1 MPAPVSKKQQRMM
14 HAIMNGGKGK
24 PARGGT
30 GPDKATAAKYTGSG
44 SQPTTESKGKEMEG
58 GRHPT
63 GSGRKHHGL
72 RSRDSKKAR
81 KERDI
86 KKADTPF
93 GAGTIVVDQ
102 IGKILLGK
110 QKDGKW
116 ATFGGSVDGYE
127 DFHEAAIRELKEEIG
142 LTAEKLYEITPE
154 EGDENSKSFV
164 CEQWSGSPKVDNK
177 EFKSYKWH
185 EIHEIEWGN
194 IRDCCY
200 APLKHFV
207 SKQLNKST
215 KLKDMLLLEDLEK
228 NIVRSEAGSDV
239 VHDVT
244 HGDSLKLVGNG
255 VFRMLRNATKDMT
268 DEDFRELK
276 VDTYTLK
283 IRKHVNDVYSGRIL
297 DGNKQVHQF
306 TNKSLPAVSVELM
319 SVFEW
324 YLPEDAQELE
334 IVDDLHDDDINSGMQ
349 SLIDDYYKHNITNIY
364 GEMENIRGEIRQ
376 SHAVDLQQVE
386 QKIMKLFDK
395 LESTMLHHAD
405 KHNQLS
411 SDAGSH
417 IDEVHEK
424 LRELQCKIDELGR
437 KPTQIEAV
445 SKDPDGLENPG
456 KIHEDGYMYLSKP
469 QIEIEPGGKMRIL
482 FKSDWNP
489 MDQSN
494 YLKDLRARAL
504 RKIK

>member
-1 MPAPVSKKQQRMM
+1 MRMM

-30 GPDKATAAKYTGSG
+30 GPDKGTAAKYSG
-44 SQPTTESKGKEMEG
+44 SEPGTESKGKEMEG

-63 GSGRKHHGL
+63 GSGRAHHGI
-72 RSRDSKKAR
+72 RGKDAKEAR
-81 KERDI
+81 KKKDNI
-86 KKADTPF
+86 KKSEAPF
-93 GAGTIVVDQ
+93 GAGTIVVCNE
-102 IGKILLGK
+102 GKILLGK

-116 ATFGGSVDGYE
+116 ATFGGGVERYE
-127 DFHEAAIRELKEEIG
+127 DYHEAAIRELKEEIG
-142 LTAEKLYEITPE
+142 LTAEKIYEITPE
-154 EGDENSKSFV
+154 EGHANTKSFV
-164 CEQWSGSPKVDNK
+164 CEQWSGKPKVDNK
-177 EFKSYKWH
+177 EFKSFKWFDTN
-185 EIHEIEWGN
+185 EIPWSTLRE
-194 IRDCCY
+194 CCY

-207 SKQLNKST
+207 SKQLAKST
-215 KLKDMLLLEDLEK
+215 KLADMLLLEDLKK

-239 VHDVT
+239 VHDST
-244 HGDSLKLVGNG
+244 HGDSLKLIGNG

-268 DEDFRELK
+268 DEDFREMK

-297 DGNKQVHQF
+297 DGNKQIHQF
-306 TNKSLPAVSVELM
+306 TNKSLPSVSVELM

-334 IVDDLHDDDINSGMQ
+334 LVDDLHDDDINGGMQ
-349 SLIDDYYKHNITNIY
+349 NLIDDYYRHNVTNIY
-364 GEMENIRGEIRQ
+364 SEMEHIRGELRQ

-405 KHNQLS
+405 KHNDFTS
-411 SDAGSH
+411 EAGKH

-424 LRELQCKIDELGR
+424 LRELQCKIDELGK

-445 SKDPDGLENPG
+445 SKDPTTPENPA
-456 KIHEDGYMYLSKP
+456 KVHEEGYMYISRP
-469 QIEIEPGGKMRIL
+469 QIEIEPGGRMKIL
-482 FKSDWNP
+482 FKSDWSSMERTNF
-489 MDQSN
+489 
-494 YLKDLRARAL
+494 LKDMKARVVKNEKL
-504 RKIK
+504 

>member
-1 MPAPVSKKQQRMM
+1 M

-30 GPDKATAAKYTGSG
+30 GPDKSVAAKYTGSG
-44 SQPTTESKGKEMEG
+44 GEPSTESKGKAMEG
-58 GRHPT
+58 GRHPV
-63 GSGRKHHGL
+63 GSGRKHSGL
-72 RSRDSKKAR
+72 RSKDSKKAR
-81 KERDI
+81 KEKDM
-86 KKADTPF
+86 KKGDGAF
-93 GAGTIVVDQ
+93 GVGVIVVDKD
-102 IGKILLGK
+102 GKILLGK
-110 QKDGKW
+110 QKNGVW
-116 ATFGGSVDGYE
+116 ATFGGSVDGGE
-127 DFHEAAIRELKEEIG
+127 EFFEAAVRELKEEIG
-142 LTAEKLYEITPE
+142 LTAEKIYEVTTS
-154 EGDENSKSFV
+154 EGPSDSRSFV
-164 CEQWSGSPKVDNK
+164 CEQWTGTPKVDDK
-177 EFKSYKWH
+177 EFGSYKWYEAH
-185 EIHEIEWGN
+185 DIPWSN
-194 IRDCCY
+194 LRYCCY
-200 APLKHFV
+200 GPLKDYV
-207 SKQLNKST
+207 SKQLSKST

-306 TNKSLPAVSVELM
+306 TNKSLPSVSVELM

-324 YLPEDAQELE
+324 YLPEDAHELE
-334 IVDDLHDDDINSGMQ
+334 IIDDLHDEDIDGGMQ

-364 GEMENIRGEIRQ
+364 GEMENIRAEIRQ

-395 LESTMLHHAD
+395 LESTMFHHAD
-405 KHNQLS
+405 QHNKLS

-417 IDEVHEK
+417 IDEVHDK

-437 KPTQIEAV
+437 KSTQIEAV
-445 SKDPDGLENPG
+445 SKDPDSPENPG
-456 KIHEDGYMYLSKP
+456 KIHEDGYCYLSKP

-482 FKSDWNP
+482 FKSDWNS

-494 YLKDLRARAL
+494 YLQDLSARVL